1 MLDSKKDTGY
11 NEDELRDLI
20 LKEVTKVIGEIFS
33 QPPNLDNGIKE
44 NNEEPFCTPE
54 KITLSVEE
62 TAAVLGVSRATAY
75 ELVKRQDFPSFR
87 IGNRI
92 LVKRAALDRWLEA
105 QPSAAQ

>member
-1 MLDSKKDTGY
+1 MFADASKLRY
-11 NEDELRDLI
+11 NKDELKELI
-20 LKEVTKVIGEIFS
+20 QRIAEETVQKILS
-33 QPPNLDNGIKE
+33 QPQNLDNGIEE